1 MPRLGSWVRIPS
13 PAPEKTA
20 RNQHQGC
27 SSADEVPAPI
37 SLNEPRTVPNCL
49 ASLGKRRAKRS
60 RKVRSPSSA
69 RASAPSSLIGAVG
82 THAASDIARA
92 ESKRPP
98 GRPFDVFRLAKRR
111 KNKLRTPSTLIEP
124 ENQRRVRAGRAGNA
138 FVCSNC
144 GAVLTPNRASRRQRY
159 CSYTCRDEARRARN
173 FAVSATTRRGSS
185 AIPRSAENRH
195 LVSASCRDGLAGRT
209 PSIIGPQSV
218 IETEIIAGLIWQSV
232 VSPDGVWCE
241 VARVRRGGR

>member
-111 KNKLRTPSTLIEP
+111 KTSCAHPLDRSNAKINDACAPAAQATHSFAPTAAQCSPPTAQAGGNAIAPTPAATK
-124 ENQRRVRAGRAGNA
+124 RAGRAILRFQRLPAG
-138 FVCSNC
+138 V
-144 GAVLTPNRASRRQRY
+144 VRQ
-159 CSYTCRDEARRARN
+159 SHDQLK
-173 FAVSATTRRGSS
+173 
-185 AIPRSAENRH
+185 I
-195 LVSASCRDGLAGRT
+195 D
-209 PSIIGPQSV
+209 I
-218 IETEIIAGLIWQSV
+218 
-232 VSPDGVWCE
+232 
-241 VARVRRGGR
+241 